1 MHIEDY
7 QQQLCRII
15 ARAPGLIDHWCDIIR
30 YDTGLDKE
38 GQQVRYAKILG
49 RSDYG
54 EGDDR
59 LFVVT
64 VDTIDFALRLIA
76 SGADIDF
83 ATPAFLKRVSNLSG
97 PLLDEDVDQL
107 VQIGLY
113 GKINFGR

>member
-1 MHIEDY
+1 MHIEGY
-7 QQQLCRII
+7 YHNLCRII
-15 ARAPGLIDHWCDIIR
+15 ARARGLIDYWCDIIR

-38 GQQVRYAKILG
+38 GQQVRFAKILG

-83 ATPAFLKRVSNLSG
+83 ATPAFLKRARELG